1 MKTKSAQIQVTFN
14 WIYIMIAGAMI
25 LLFFIGIIVKEKAAS
40 EERLSAEVVEIM
52 ESIFTGAS
60 LSEKTK
66 NFIDTSG
73 LVDYTLYFD
82 CDAGVSEFGL
92 QGYSYYASDSV
103 NPLFAPLELSTSRLV
118 LWSLPYRLPFKV
130 IDFLFVTSANTKY
143 FLVGN
148 DPNFINEFNDATD
161 TDNPLLKLNWEQLF
175 DLNDIDPGGNFQVR
189 IVDLDGTTVDV
200 GKPLPEKL
208 LTMGDKKVTA
218 ISFGKLGANTVDFY
232 QKSGQVWK
240 KLNPN
245 PIRILSIDQERD
257 AAKYGAIFAGS
268 LEGYQCNMMKA
279 FKKLDKLVAVYGG
292 EKMSENIG
300 GKLED
305 IVEFYESNP
314 ETSLT
319 TECLNYLTTY
329 DENVYT
335 SLRSMQNQIK
345 TCLVFQGEQGKCFDL
360 ITHADTLRKT
370 NQILSETGD
379 CISLY

>member
-1 MKTKSAQIQVTFN
+1 MKSKSAQIQVTFN

-40 EERLSAEVVEIM
+40 EERLSAEVVDIM

-92 QGYSYYASDSV
+92 SGYSYYVSDSV
-103 NPLFAPLELSTSRLV
+103 NPLFAPLELSSTRLV

-148 DPNFINEFNDATD
+148 DVSFINEFNNATE
-161 TDNPLLKLNWEQLF
+161 TDNSMLKINWEQLF
-175 DLNDIDPGGNFQVR
+175 DLNDLDPGGNFQVR
-189 IVDLDGTTVDV
+189 IVDLDGTNVDV

-208 LTMGDKKVTA
+208 LAMGDKKVTA
-218 ISFGKLGANTVDFY
+218 VSFGKLGVNTVDYY
-232 QKSGQVWK
+232 QKEGSVWK
-240 KLNPN
+240 KLNDN
-245 PIRILSIDQERD
+245 PIRILSIDEERD
-257 AAKYGAIFAGS
+257 AAKYGAIFSGS
-268 LEGYQCNMMKA
+268 PESYQCNMMKA
-279 FKKLDKLVAVYGG
+279 FKKLDKLIAVYGG

-300 GKLED
+300 GKLAE

-319 TECLNYLTTY
+319 TECLGYLTTY

-360 ITHADTLRKT
+360 ITHADTLRKA
-370 NQILSETGD
+370 NRILSETGD